1 MPSTFS
7 PLKIELIATGEQ
19 SGTWGT
25 TTNTNLGTALEE
37 AITGSADVAFSS
49 ADVTVT
55 LTDTNAAQTAR
66 NLRLNLTGTS
76 GGARNLILG
85 SGCQIEKLYLI
96 NNGLADAVTV
106 KNTSGSGV
114 AVPAGKT
121 MFVYNNGT
129 NVVDAITHLS
139 SLTLTTALPAAS
151 GGTGQSSY
159 TTGDLLYASG
169 ATALS
174 KLGIGTNGQALVV
187 SGGALAWATASGT
200 TTNSLTI
207 ATTGGAAAPVT
218 FNGSVARTI
227 DYSTVGADQAG
238 TAVALAIALG

>member
-19 SGTWGT
+19 SGTWGA
-25 TTNTNLGTALEE
+25 TTNTNLGTALED

-55 LTDTNAAQTAR
+55 LTDTNAAQIAR

-151 GGTGQSSY
+151 GGTGQTSY
-159 TTGDLLYASG
+159 TAGDLLYATG
-169 ATALS
+169 TTALS
-174 KLGIGTNGQALVV
+174 KLGIGSSGQALVV
-187 SGGALAWATASGT
+187 SGGTLAWATASGT